1 MATQST
7 EDPRYRSAA
16 VARMLR
22 MPVATLRIWE
32 QRYQVAAP
40 ETSASGH
47 RLYSAADVQR
57 LALLKQLTG
66 LGHAIGALASLDMAQ
81 LQRVAQTHAGVLA
94 GSRQKKVAG
103 IGALPARPAP
113 PRRYDDA
120 SLADFAGLSS
130 TVACECP
137 RHLAELLMQLSNFE
151 AYSADCEQR
160 SPADADLHAYLHR
173 LAGTARAMF
182 EAALEQVALHEG
194 LLLPGDRSR

>member
-1 MATQST
+1 MAAQNSK
-7 EDPRYRSAA
+7 EQRYRSGA

-22 MPVATLRIWE
+22 MPVATLRIWQ

-40 ETSASGH
+40 DTTAAGH

-57 LALLKQLTG
+57 LALMKQLTG
-66 LGHAIGALASLDMAQ
+66 LGHAIGELASLDMAQ

-94 GSRQKKVAG
+94 GSRKRLAG
-103 IGALPARPAP
+103 IGALHARPAP

-151 AYSADCEQR
+151 AYSADCQQR
-160 SPADADLHAYLHR
+160 SPADAELHAYLHR
-173 LAGTARAMF
+173 LAGTTRAMF

-194 LLLPGDRSR
+194 LLLPGDQLR